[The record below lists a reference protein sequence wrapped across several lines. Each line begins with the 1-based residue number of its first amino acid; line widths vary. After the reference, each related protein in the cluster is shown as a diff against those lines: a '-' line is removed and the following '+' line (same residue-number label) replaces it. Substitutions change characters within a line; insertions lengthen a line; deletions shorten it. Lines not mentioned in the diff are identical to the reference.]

1 MKRMA
6 LAAAGLVVL
15 AAVLLLSFRRAPAST
30 RNAGKAASAASG
42 FWSRARAAFASG
54 KQAQPGATGRAIVS
68 GDWGGEPGQFGRRR
82 DAEANPEGPMALAAA
97 GGEVAVVDQ
106 INRRV
111 QRFKDG
117 KLTGTIPIGG
127 DTVQDMAL
135 APGGRTVLL
144 DRLVDGTVQIYGPDG
159 KLENQLAIAGKGID
173 EGGDVTGVF
182 ADDGG
187 IYVERQHGSVIRL
200 ADARGATD
208 SERSELLG
216 RPSRDGRFVLQAE
229 IADPAGAMLV
239 RASNRS
245 NGELA
250 WVQTVRT
257 DAPILHV
264 VMLDSD
270 RAGNVYVAAEVGRES
285 AEPPYELGDVHVVA
299 LRLGNGGIV
308 TGQLRLPA
316 LGAADET
323 FRPLTVD
330 DDGVLYL
337 MLAQDGGLQVLRYSF

>member
-1 MKRMA
+1 MKRMT
-6 LAAAGLVVL
+6 LAAAGVLVL

-30 RNAGKAASAASG
+30 GVAGKGASAGG
-42 FWSRARAAFASG
+42 FWNRARAVFASG
-54 KQAQPGATGRAIVS
+54 KPAQPAATGRAVVS
-68 GDWGGEPGQFGRRR
+68 GGWGGEPGQFGRRR

-187 IYVERQHGSVIRL
+187 IYVERQHGSVIQL
-200 ADARGATD
+200 ADARGATNGD
-208 SERSELLG
+208 RPELLG
-216 RPSRDGRFVLQAE
+216 RPSRDGRFVLQVE
-229 IADPAGAMLV
+229 IADPTGAMLV
-239 RASNRS
+239 RATTRS
-245 NGELA
+245 TGELA
-250 WVQTVRT
+250 WVQTVKT

-285 AEPPYELGDVHVVA
+285 AEPPYELADVHLVA
-299 LRLGNGGIV
+299 LRLGNGGAL

-337 MLAQDGGLQVLRYSF
+337 MLAQENGLQVLRFTF